1 VDQLIYVNAQELK
14 KLLARRGCTFEN
26 HKGGSG
32 HLTIRLG
39 ERVSQV
45 PMHGS
50 RKELGKGL
58 VKRIYKELG
67 LK

>member
-1 VDQLIYVNAQELK
+1 MNSKEFQRWLK
-14 KLLARRGCTFEN
+14 KQGCTFET

-32 HLTIRLG
+32 HLTVKRG
-39 ERVSQV
+39 DRRTEMPV
-45 PMHGS
+45 HGS

-58 VKRIYKELG
+58 LNKIKKDLG